1 MGIFQNNLLAGAAA
15 AASAGGG
22 GFYDHQIAQSA
33 RFDSGS
39 SSYLTKTFSGA
50 GNRRTGTISF
60 WCKRSSLGTQQT
72 IFNPHISNGEQDQL
86 ATFQPN
92 NTLAFFINGANS
104 GDVNTAGVFR
114 DVSGWNH
121 IMQVWDTTQGT
132 ASNRVKVYF
141 NGSQVTSLT
150 NNSGGT
156 VSYPSQNYQLAAFGA
171 NVHAIGRRTA
181 STGDYFN
188 GYLAE
193 VVGIDGTAQA
203 PTDLG
208 EFKNDVWIPKDP
220 SGLTFGTNGFHLKFE
235 NASDLGND
243 SSGNNND
250 FTANAMG
257 TDHQSI
263 DTPTIGTG

>member
-1 MGIFQNNLLAGAAA
+1 MFSSELWNKPV
-15 AASAGGG
+15 SGGG
-22 GFYDHQIAQSA
+22 GFYDHQIANSC
-33 RFDSGS
+33 RFDGS

-60 WCKRSSLGTQQT
+60 WCKRSILGTQQT

-86 ATFQPN
+86 ATFQAN
-92 NTLAFFINGANS
+92 NTLAFYINGANS

-132 ASNRVKVYF
+132 DTNRVKVYF

-171 NVHAIGRRTA
+171 NLHAIGRRTA

-208 EFKNDVWIPKDP
+208 ESKNGVWIGKNP
-220 SGLTFGTNGFHLKFE
+220 SGLTFGTNGFYLKFGSSG
-235 NASDLGND
+235 ALGTD
-243 SSGNNND
+243 SSGNGHTFAVNGL
-250 FTANAMG
+250 TA
-257 TDHQSI
+257 DHQSI
-263 DTPTIGTG
+263 DTPTNGTG